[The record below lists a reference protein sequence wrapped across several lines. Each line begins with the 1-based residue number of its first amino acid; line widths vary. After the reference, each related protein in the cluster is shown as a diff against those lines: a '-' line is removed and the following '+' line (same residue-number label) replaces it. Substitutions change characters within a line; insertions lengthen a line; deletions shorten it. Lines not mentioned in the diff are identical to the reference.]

1 MTERSERGERSEGMT
16 RLSPGGVGGRPPQG
30 EGMTERSDAL
40 VVDGLA
46 KRFGG
51 LSVLGSVALTVPSGT
66 IFGIAGPN
74 GAGKT
79 TLLNIISGLLPAD
92 GGSIRLFGEPCHHL
106 NATALARLGI
116 ARTFQNIRLL
126 RGLTVVEQVMAGA
139 YRNRRVGSVRGLA
152 GTPGARAELRDV
164 RERAL
169 ACLGSVGLRG
179 TADRLAETLPY
190 GDQRRLEIA
199 RALVSRPRLLLLDE
213 PTAGMNAADWT
224 GIGELVSGLR
234 GDGTTVVVV
243 EHNMRMIETVCDQV
257 AVLASGEVI
266 ACDEPVRCLR
276 RPDVRR
282 AYFGK

>member
-1 MTERSERGERSEGMT
+1 MTDA
-16 RLSPGGVGGRPPQG
+16 
-30 EGMTERSDAL
+30 DAL

-51 LSVLGSVALTVPSGT
+51 LSVLRSVDLTVPRDT
-66 IFGIAGPN
+66 VFGIAGPN

-79 TLLNIISGLLPAD
+79 TLLNIISGLLPSD
-92 GGSIRLFGEPCHHL
+92 GGSIRLYGDACHRL
-106 NATALARLGI
+106 PAQALARLGV

-126 RGLTVVEQVMAGA
+126 RGLTVAEQVLAGA
-139 YRNRRVGSVRGLA
+139 YRRRRVGGFRGSA
-152 GTPGARAELRDV
+152 GTPRARAEVRELRDQ
-164 RERAL
+164 AL
-169 ACLGSVGLRG
+169 ETLEAVGLRDA
-179 TADRLAETLPY
+179 ADRLAETLPY

-224 GIGELVSGLR
+224 GIGELVTGLR
-234 GDGTTVVVV
+234 ESGTTIVVV
-243 EHNMRMIETVCDQV
+243 EHNMRLIQAICDRV

-266 ACDEPVRCLR
+266 ACDEPDLCLR
-276 RPDVRR
+276 RPEVRK

>member
-1 MTERSERGERSEGMT
+1 MT
-16 RLSPGGVGGRPPQG
+16 
-30 EGMTERSDAL
+30 DAL

-51 LSVLGSVALTVPSGT
+51 LSVLRSVSLTIPGET

-79 TLLNIISGLLPAD
+79 TLLNIISGLLSAD
-92 GGSIRLFGEPCHHL
+92 GGSISLYGDACHQMS
-106 NATALARLGI
+106 ATALARLGV

-126 RGLTVVEQVMAGA
+126 RGLTVVEQVLAGA
-139 YRNRRVGSVRGLA
+139 YRRRRIGGVRGSL
-152 GTPGARAELRDV
+152 GTPGARTELRDL
-164 RERAL
+164 REQAL
-169 ACLGSVGLRG
+169 DTLADVGLRG
-179 TADRLAETLPY
+179 AADRLAETLPY

-213 PTAGMNAADWT
+213 PTAGMNAADWA
-224 GIGELVSGLR
+224 GIGELVAGLGER
-234 GDGTTVVVV
+234 GTTVVLV
-243 EHNMRMIETVCDQV
+243 EHNMRLIQMVCDQV

-266 ACDEPVRCLR
+266 ACDEPAVCLHRPEVRK
-276 RPDVRR
+276 

>member
-1 MTERSERGERSEGMT
+1 MTEN
-16 RLSPGGVGGRPPQG
+16 
-30 EGMTERSDAL
+30 AL

-51 LSVLGSVALTVPSGT
+51 LSVLSSVAITVPRDT

-92 GGSIRLFGEPCHHL
+92 GGSISLFGESCHQL
-106 NATALARLGI
+106 GATALARLGI

-126 RGLTVVEQVMAGA
+126 RGLTVIEQVMAGA

-152 GTPGARAELRDV
+152 GTPKARAELRDV
-164 RERAL
+164 REQAL
-169 ACLGSVGLRG
+169 ESLDAVGLRG

-234 GDGTTVVVV
+234 SGGTTVVVV

-257 AVLASGEVI
+257 AVLASGSVI
-266 ACDEPVRCLR
+266 ACDEPVSCLR
-276 RPDVRR
+276 RPEVRK